1 MIEIA
6 KKAALEG
13 GKIVLKHYKKGM
25 KYEKKPDDSLVS
37 VADGETE
44 EVIKK
49 IILAKYPDH
58 AIKGEETGKTG
69 ESSIVW
75 HIDPIDGTSNYVN
88 QIPYFCVSI
97 AVEKDGKFVIGVVYD
112 PIKEELFYAEEGKGA
127 FLNGKKI
134 QVSDED
140 IKYGCHIVHVSF
152 RNNSPE
158 KKHLVFKEMA
168 KITSRF
174 RNFGACA
181 LELTEI
187 ARGRIVSFITDS
199 TNSYDFAGGFMVLKE
214 AGGIAT
220 NCLGNELNG
229 KSTSVIAANNA
240 KNHKKILSITKKF
253 FEELN

>member
-6 KKAALEG
+6 KKAAKEG
-13 GKIVLKHYKKGM
+13 GKIVMKHFKKGI

-37 VADGETE
+37 VADKETE

-49 IILAKYPDH
+49 IILSEYPNH
-58 AIKGEETGKTG
+58 AIKGEETGKSG
-69 ESSIVW
+69 DGDIIW
-75 HIDPIDGTSNYVN
+75 HLDPIDGTSNFVN

-97 AVEKDGKFVIGVVYD
+97 AVEKAGKFVIGVVYD
-112 PIKEELFYAEEGKGA
+112 PIKDELFYAEEGKGA
-127 FLNGKKI
+127 FLNGEKI
-134 QVSDED
+134 SVSEEC

-152 RNNSPE
+152 RKNSPE
-158 KKHLVFKEMA
+158 KKHTIFKEMA

-199 TNSYDFAGGFMVLKE
+199 TNTYDFAGGAVIVKE

-220 NCLGNELNG
+220 DCFGNELNG
-229 KSTSVIAANNA
+229 KSTSIIAANNS
-240 KNHKKILSITKKF
+240 KNHKKIILVTKKF
-253 FEELN
+253 FEEL